1 MIAFCLPRT
10 LFLFKV
16 KQTHFNTNIMQKEEA
31 FYIGYFTKT
40 KGLKGEVQIYFEFEA
55 YEDLDLDVLFVDM
68 NGKMVPFFVA
78 SHKLYT
84 NQTGLFFFDDID
96 HIDKAQA
103 LVKKKIYLPLSK
115 MPERDE
121 DELSYQDLEGYT
133 AIDETQGELG
143 EIIAVNEY
151 PQQFV
156 ATVLYQEKEIMF
168 PLNEDLIIE
177 IDEENQTL
185 LVDLPEGLLSVY
197 LNS

>member
-1 MIAFCLPRT
+1 
-10 LFLFKV
+10 
-16 KQTHFNTNIMQKEEA
+16 MQKEEA
-31 FYIGYFTKT
+31 FYIGYITKT
-40 KGLKGEVQIYFEFEA
+40 KGLKGEVQLYFEFED
-55 YEDLDLDVLFVDM
+55 YEDLDLDVVFADM

-84 NQTGLFFFDDID
+84 NQTGLFYFDDVD

-103 LVKKKIYLPLSK
+103 LVKKKIYLPLDK
-115 MPERDE
+115 MPERGDE
-121 DELSYQDLEGYT
+121 ELSYSDLKGFT

-156 ATVLYQEKEIMF
+156 ATVLYQEKEILF
-168 PLNEDLIIE
+168 PLNEDMIIE
-177 IDEENQTL
+177 IDEENKTL
-185 LVDLPEGLLSVY
+185 LVDLPEGLLAIY